1 MTNPVILLHG
11 AVDPERPDEADTIVQ
26 VEAISEAL
34 VQNGYQTLSVAV
46 DLDSLKLAAILE
58 ARPALVFNLV
68 EALDGD
74 GAMHHIVP
82 YLLERAGVSYT
93 GSSTTALFVTSH
105 KPLAKRLLRAA
116 GLPTPDWSETGH
128 GLTDASKTIVK
139 AVSEDASF
147 GLDSASVVDR
157 RRAPLEIAE
166 RRARFGVDFFAEAFV
181 DGREFNLSL
190 LEQSGTV
197 TVLPPA
203 EILFQGMDPG
213 RPKIVDYG
221 SKWDP
226 KDPGYTGTPRSFDFL
241 EADSP
246 ILERMVEVSRACWDV
261 FGLAGYARVDFR
273 VDSGGRPWVL
283 EVNANPCLSPDAGFA
298 AAAQRSGIDYNTLIG
313 SIVSAALNRSAKA
326 A

>member
-1 MTNPVILLHG
+1 ML
-11 AVDPERPDEADTIVQ
+11 
-26 VEAISEAL
+26 
-34 VQNGYQTLSVAV
+34 LSVWIQPRSWTAG
-46 DLDSLKLAAILE
+46 
-58 ARPALVFNLV
+58 ARLSKSRS
-68 EALDGD
+68 
-74 GAMHHIVP
+74 GAH
-82 YLLERAGVSYT
+82 
-93 GSSTTALFVTSH
+93 
-105 KPLAKRLLRAA
+105 
-116 GLPTPDWSETGH
+116 
-128 GLTDASKTIVK
+128 ASAWI
-139 AVSEDASF
+139 
-147 GLDSASVVDR
+147 
-157 RRAPLEIAE
+157 
-166 RRARFGVDFFAEAFV
+166 FFAEAFV

-221 SKWDP
+221 SKWDQE
-226 KDPGYTGTPRSFDFL
+226 DPGYTGTPRSFDFL

-246 ILERMVEVSRACWDV
+246 ILERMVEISRACWGV